1 MSIPLKK
8 DVLTL
13 SPWELFEH
21 SIKQYTPLMT
31 CLFGLA
37 TGRSRPDLDKIN
49 DHDNPSHQLQYLA
62 IYAACDIIIRC
73 TTRYPMPF
81 HLMLGDQLEIQLVST
96 VFRELLSAFRIAPS
110 RLHSDKTQCEKVVVG
125 LLKGVD
131 VDTYDICLLNGDN
144 IGFKILLFCM
154 IGWLQMRHCLLN

>member
-1 MSIPLKK
+1 MTKMSIPLKK

-21 SIKQYTPLMT
+21 SIKQYTLLMA

-37 TGRSRPDLDKIN
+37 TGRSRPDLDNIN
-49 DHDNPSHQLQYLA
+49 NPDNPSYQWQHLD

-73 TTRYPMPF
+73 TSRYPMPF
-81 HLMLGDQLEIQLVST
+81 HLMFGDQLEMQPVST
-96 VFRELLSAFRIAPS
+96 VFRELLSLFHIAPS
-110 RLHSDKTQCEKVVVG
+110 RLHSDKTQCEKVMTG

-131 VDTYDICLLNGDN
+131 VDTYDIRLLNGDN
-144 IGFKILLFCM
+144 MGLKEL
-154 IGWLQMRHCLLN
+154 G